1 MQSVPEPATR
11 LRRDL
16 GQRGYTY
23 LQLGD
28 LPAAIADFTHALK
41 LDPKMTSS
49 LYGRGVAKER
59 SGDKAG
65 AELDYAAARRQDSD
79 IKAEMVAQ
87 NVLP

>member
-1 MQSVPEPATR
+1 LDS
-11 LRRDL
+11 
-16 GQRGYTY
+16 RGYAY

-41 LDPKMTSS
+41 LDSKMVSS
-49 LYGRGVAKER
+49 LYGRAVAKER

-65 AELDYAAARRQDSD
+65 AERDYAAARALDSD

>member
-1 MQSVPEPATR
+1 MDS
-11 LRRDL
+11 
-16 GQRGYTY
+16 RGYAY

-49 LYGRGVAKER
+49 LYGRGVARER

-65 AELDYAAARRQDSD
+65 AERDFAAAREQDSD